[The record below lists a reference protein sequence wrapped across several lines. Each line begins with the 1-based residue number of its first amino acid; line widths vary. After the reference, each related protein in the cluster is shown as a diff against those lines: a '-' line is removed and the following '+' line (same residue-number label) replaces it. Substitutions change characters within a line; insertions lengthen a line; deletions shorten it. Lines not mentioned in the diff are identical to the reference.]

1 VPEEKVKRC
10 HCKCKDKSKCLHKCC
25 KKEEC
30 QSCVDITIED
40 RDKKYVRLWIIFEG
54 FFLLFSSFFS
64 FLSFYSSFFF
74 FACE

>member
-40 RDKKYVRLWIIFEG
+40 RDKKYVRL
-54 FFLLFSSFFS
+54 
-64 FLSFYSSFFF
+64 
-74 FACE
+74 